1 MNLSQAKQLITDIEE
16 FYSEIEDK
24 IAYNVSSV
32 VNTLLSQGSGIMEA
46 IDQIPDDAVVDE
58 DDDIYGSIYRKLTVI
73 HDNYLRLGSLFLPSS
88 GIPMERFDDFVA
100 SYDQILKELFTN
112 EINDANVFIRSLPS
126 NIMWEF
132 GITNSDTINYA
143 FPSELYELQNKLNDS
158 PGIPYNRTSSHIVCD
173 MVLKDIEYKKD
184 VLLEAFTKA
193 YATFSYILLVYDK
206 LADLTEL
213 EEMIRNTQLENKNM
227 LKADEFQLYAVSD
240 ICENEKYLFLLLQK
254 RERQYWPYNKEIN
267 LSLFDKNTK
276 VFTCSYSGGEN
287 VCAKRPYLFYIASG
301 YGRYDKTRLFTIE
314 RKRVPIRPKDKYT
327 CHLDTDAEAS
337 LIMESKSIY
346 KNLLHENISR
356 SDKSLAV
363 VENKSNLTNP
373 HGVLGPV
380 IILSLESLKSF
391 VYAEKTIPYLLD
403 PDMIVL
409 RVDNKTKLK
418 QLSKTINRVLKR
430 HIDDIIKKPILNPF
444 RCRMKLSDDD
454 KIYIL
459 FHYPWEINKFKTK
472 ETHTFIPL
480 EYPDTVRKKI
490 QDNES
495 NLERYFSEMC
505 KNGYLNKSE
514 GGKYECTRKLP
525 LYCAAFFAFAV
536 CHNHDLW
543 VREINSDV
551 SNRIFEYDDSGTE
564 KYCFESIGNICSQY
578 FERRLSLPE
587 NSIKNNKSYAL
598 RLFDH
603 RGKEQLIQEENIRL
617 DPEGRKCYDRA
628 SESINQRR
636 KRLKEICDIIARVAE
651 ELE

>member
-16 FYSEIEDK
+16 FYSEIED
-24 IAYNVSSV
+24 NVSSV

-88 GIPMERFDDFVA
+88 GIPKERFDDLVA
-100 SYDQILKELFTN
+100 SYDQILKELLTN

-132 GITNSDTINYA
+132 GITNSDTTNYA

-173 MVLKDIEYKKD
+173 MVLKDIKYQKD
-184 VLLEAFTKA
+184 VLLEAFKKA

-254 RERQYWPYNKEIN
+254 RQYWPYNKEIN

-276 VFTCSYSGGEN
+276 VFTYSYSGGEN

-346 KNLLHENISR
+346 KNLLQENISR
-356 SDKSLAV
+356 SDKALAV

-373 HGVLGPV
+373 HGVRGPV

-454 KIYIL
+454 KIFIL

-578 FERRLSLPE
+578 FERRLSLPK

-603 RGKEQLIQEENIRL
+603 RAKEQLIQEENIRL

-636 KRLKEICDIIARVAE
+636 KRLKEICDIIARVSE